1 MNEKKG
7 FILDKIYYNIVYSS
21 RKTLSLQV
29 KTDGEVSVRAPYG
42 TRKKEIERF
51 VADNAEWLERALK
64 RAEKRKRNLPEY
76 PTGEEEI
83 LKLKALAYEVIPPKV
98 DYYSALLGVKPERV
112 SINRAKTRFGS
123 CSAKN
128 TLNFSC
134 FLMLFDERAVDYVV
148 VHELCHI
155 KEKNHSPRF
164 YALVESILPD
174 YKQRERILKGK

>member
-1 MNEKKG
+1 MKNK
-7 FILDKIYYNIVYSS
+7 FSVVYSS

-29 KTDGEVSVRAPYG
+29 KADGQVIVRAPYR
-42 TRKKEIERF
+42 TSKREIERF
-51 VADNAEWLERALK
+51 VSGNADWIKRALERV
-64 RAEKRKRNLPEY
+64 EKRRENLPEY
-76 PTGEEEI
+76 PESEKEI
-83 LKLKALAYEVIPPKV
+83 AKLKALAKQVIPPKV
-98 DYYSALLGVKPERV
+98 EYYSALLGVKPERV

-134 FLMLFDERAVDYVV
+134 YLMLFDEKAIDYVV

-164 YALVESILPD
+164 YALVESVMPD
-174 YKQRERILKGK
+174 YKQREKKLKGR